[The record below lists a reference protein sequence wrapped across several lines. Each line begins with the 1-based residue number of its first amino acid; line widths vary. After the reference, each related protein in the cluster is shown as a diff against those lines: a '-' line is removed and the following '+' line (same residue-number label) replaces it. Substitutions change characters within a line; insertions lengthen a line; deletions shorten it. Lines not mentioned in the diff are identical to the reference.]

1 MSDSV
6 PAELHQLT
14 FTCHENCR
22 RRSHLVRHGKK
33 TRPDLD
39 LLAASIPALRS
50 SCQCGG
56 ARIINS
62 PNPPSRGGVCL
73 RRGPG
78 EQNQFERSH
87 PNAG

>member
-33 TRPDLD
+33 TRPDPD
-39 LLAASIPALRS
+39 LISSIHPCVAILMPLWWSAHYQFPRS
-50 SCQCGG
+50 PQ
-56 ARIINS
+56 
-62 PNPPSRGGVCL
+62 PSRYGLG
-73 RRGPG
+73 RSPG
-78 EQNQFERSH
+78 DQNQFERSH